1 MNGPP
6 TMDWITTRIYVTAC
20 RPGTDITEHY
30 QCLVDVTESFPF
42 LITGLQP
49 VY

>member
-1 MNGPP
+1 MSGRHAV
-6 TMDWITTRIYVTAC
+6 DWIVLLLYMAAG
-20 RPGTDITEHY
+20 RPRTDLTEHY